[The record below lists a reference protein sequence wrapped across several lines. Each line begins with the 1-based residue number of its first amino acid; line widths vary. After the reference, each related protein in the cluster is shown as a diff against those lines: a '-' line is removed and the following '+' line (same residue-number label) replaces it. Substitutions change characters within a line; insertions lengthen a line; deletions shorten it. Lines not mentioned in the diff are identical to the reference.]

1 MTALSV
7 PPEPPPAVVPP
18 APTPEE
24 LRRRDQAAKLQR
36 LIVMR
41 RWATALL
48 GFFAILFVVCLLLEP
63 SHPWLAAVRA
73 TAEAAVVG
81 GLADWFA
88 VTALFRHPMG
98 IPIPHTAVIPNQ
110 KDRIG
115 RVLGNFVQNH
125 FLSHDVV
132 SSELRQLKLAE
143 RVAKWLCQPENSR
156 RLATQVANGLAQVIT
171 ALPEEE
177 VRRVLSDSAEKRVQ
191 NTKFAPLLG
200 NALALVTTDQ
210 QHQTLLNEALK
221 LIGRVIEDNRDL
233 IRDRIRDESPWWVP
247 TRVDD
252 AVYKKIIAGVE
263 ALIVGVRTDPNHPL
277 RAKVDV
283 ALKDFIERLKTS
295 PELAARAEQWKGQL
309 LGRGLVDELVGSA
322 WDAVQRAA
330 GDYRG
335 TSTAEPPEALV
346 QGLSAAGRS
355 MLENESLLAEVDDFI
370 VRQAA
375 DVAERHRPDV
385 AELFAR
391 VVARWDPS
399 VAAERLELAVGSDLQ
414 YIRING
420 TLVGGLVGLLLYLL
434 GTLR

>member
-1 MTALSV
+1 MTTL
-7 PPEPPPAVVPP
+7 PVPP
-18 APTPEE
+18 ALPPEE
-24 LRRRDQAAKLQR
+24 IRRRDQAAKLQR
-36 LIVMR
+36 LKVMR
-41 RWATALL
+41 RWATGLL
-48 GFFAILFVVCLLLEP
+48 GFFAVLFVVTLLLER

-88 VTALFRHPMG
+88 VTALFRYPLG

-115 RVLGNFVQNH
+115 RVLGNFVQSH
-125 FLSHDVV
+125 FLSRDVV
-132 SSELRQLKLAE
+132 SSELKQLKLAD
-143 RVAKWLCQPENSR
+143 RVAKWLSQPENSR
-156 RLATQVANGLAQVIT
+156 QLATQVANGLAQVIT

-177 VRRVLSDSAEKRVQ
+177 VRRVLADSAEKRIQ
-191 NTKFAPLLG
+191 GTRFAPLLS

-210 QHQTLLNEALK
+210 QHQMVLNEALK
-221 LIGRVIEDNRDL
+221 LVGRVIEDNRDL
-233 IRDRIRDESPWWVP
+233 IRDRIRDQSPWWVP

-252 AVYKKIIAGVE
+252 AVYKKIMAGVE
-263 ALIVGVRTDPNHPL
+263 ALVAGVRTDPSHPL

-283 ALKDFIERLKTS
+283 ALKDFIERLRTS
-295 PELAARAEQWKGQL
+295 PELAERAEQWKGQL

-322 WDAVQRAA
+322 WDAIQRAA

-335 TSTAEPPEALV
+335 IPTAEPPEALV

-355 MLENESLLAEVDDFI
+355 MLENQALLAEVDDFI

-420 TLVGGLVGLLLYLL
+420 TLVGGLVGLLLYLA

>member
-1 MTALSV
+1 
-7 PPEPPPAVVPP
+7 
-18 APTPEE
+18 
-24 LRRRDQAAKLQR
+24 
-36 LIVMR
+36 MR

-48 GFFAILFVVCLLLEP
+48 GFFAVLFVVTLLEER

-88 VTALFRHPMG
+88 VTALFRHPLG
-98 IPIPHTAVIPNQ
+98 IPIPHTAVIQNQ

-125 FLSHDVV
+125 FLSHEVV
-132 SSELRQLKLAE
+132 TSELKRLKLAE
-143 RVAKWLCQPENSR
+143 RVAQWLCQPENSR
-156 RLATQVANGLAQVIT
+156 QLAAQVANGLAQVIT
-171 ALPEEE
+171 ALPEED
-177 VRRVLSDSAEKRVQ
+177 VRRVLGDSAEKRIQ
-191 NTKFAPLLG
+191 TTRFAPLLG
-200 NALALVTTDQ
+200 NALALVTTDH
-210 QHQTLLNEALK
+210 QHQVLLNEALK
-221 LIGRVIEDNRDL
+221 LIGKVIEDNRDL

-247 TRVDD
+247 SRVDD
-252 AVYKKIIAGVE
+252 AVFKKIIAGVE
-263 ALIVGVRTDPNHPL
+263 ALVAGVRTDPGHPL

-295 PELAARAEQWKGQL
+295 PELAERAEQWKGQL

-330 GDYRG
+330 GEYRA
-335 TSTAEPPEALV
+335 SPDAPPPEALV

-355 MLENESLLAEVDDFI
+355 MLGNAALLGEIDDFI
-370 VRQAA
+370 VQQAA
-375 DVAERHRPDV
+375 TVAERHRPDV
-385 AELFAR
+385 VELFSR

-420 TLVGGLVGLLLYLL
+420 TLVGGLVGLLLYLA